1 MQIKLCSLLLLLMSF
16 SAFGGNTNIAVVD
29 LKKVAAESK
38 AGKDIEKQMK
48 TINNESKSDLL
59 ELESQIKSME
69 SSKKTDL
76 DTRKIEEL
84 QVMLYDMVREKK
96 YKISEAYNKAIEKLN
111 ENMKSIISNICK
123 KKKIDLVVPQDA
135 VVYSNKNCEDIT
147 AEVIKELNKQCPEMS
162 VNYKE

>member
-1 MQIKLCSLLLLLMSF
+1 MSF